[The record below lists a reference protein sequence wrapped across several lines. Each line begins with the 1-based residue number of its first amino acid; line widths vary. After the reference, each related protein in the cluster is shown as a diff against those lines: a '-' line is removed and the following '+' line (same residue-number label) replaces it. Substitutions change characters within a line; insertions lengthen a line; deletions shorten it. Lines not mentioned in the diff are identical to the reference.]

1 MLARLP
7 RLSALALQGL
17 LVELLAPL
25 VRDPHHGSVVDIAVL
40 LVVGAESLQGPRDVG
55 PAFDG
60 IAGLWHLGVIAE
72 EALVT
77 A

>member
-25 VRDPHHGSVVDIAVL
+25 VRDTHHGSVVDVVVL
-40 LVVGAESLQGPRDVG
+40 LVVGAESFQRPRDVAT
-55 PAFDG
+55 AFDG
-60 IAGLWHLGVIAE
+60 ITGFAHLGIVAK
-72 EALVT
+72 EALVP
-77 A
+77 